1 MSSSMLLRR
10 AVAAAQS
17 RNAAV
22 ALWRLPDATSTDLLI
37 SLPGGWSKGAVDFA
51 DNRPAFA
58 FSRYDNFDGD
68 AAELIRAD
76 LLIRDGR
83 TEFIG
88 PDGTSHDV
96 PVTTAQT
103 DFASL
108 LDGIGDD
115 DRRVT
120 ADGSS
125 AEPPVIVDRAHYEG
139 LVEKTLAAIH
149 RGEIEK
155 AVGSRAV
162 AVDLPG
168 DGDLLDL
175 FDKLRVKYPAAFVCL
190 TLLPGIGCWVVATPE
205 RLLSVDDESART
217 MALAGTQT
225 LDADADVDA
234 VSWRGKFIEEQA
246 LVCRYM
252 RTRFETCGF
261 HTYQEAGPRTVRAAN
276 LAHLRSVFTVPA
288 NAGDFADDRA
298 FRNACN
304 HLLREMHPTS
314 AVCGMPRQKAIDF
327 LAAEEGYERDY
338 YCGYLGPL
346 NIGGS
351 SDLFVNLRVAQ
362 IIGRTVYLYVGAGL
376 VDGSVPSEEWQE
388 TVEKSKTLGSV
399 IGG

>member
-1 MSSSMLLRR
+1 MSSPMLLRR

-22 ALWRLPDATSTDLLI
+22 ALWRLPDAASTELLI

-51 DNRPAFA
+51 DNHPAFA
-58 FSRYDNFDGD
+58 FSRYDNFDGE

-76 LLIRDGR
+76 LLISDDRIA
-83 TEFIG
+83 FIG
-88 PDGTSHDV
+88 VDGTSHDA
-96 PVTTAQT
+96 PVTAAQT
-103 DFASL
+103 GFAAL
-108 LDGIGDD
+108 LEEIEDAGQH
-115 DRRVT
+115 VT

-139 LVEKTLAAIH
+139 LVEKTLAAIS
-149 RGEIEK
+149 RGDIEK

-175 FDKLRVKYPAAFVCL
+175 FNKLRVKYPAAFVCL
-190 TLLPGIGCWVVATPE
+190 TLLPGTGCWIVATPE
-205 RLLSVDDESART
+205 RLLSVDDERALT

-225 LDADADVDA
+225 LDADADVEA

-261 HTYQEAGPRTVRAAN
+261 HNYQEAGPRTVRAAN

-288 NAGDFADDRA
+288 DVGDFADDRA

-351 SDLFVNLRVAQ
+351 SDLFVNLRAAQ
-362 IIGRTVYLYVGAGL
+362 IIGQIAYLYVGAGL
-376 VDGSVPSEEWQE
+376 VDGSVPAEEWQE

-399 IGG
+399 VGG

>member
-1 MSSSMLLRR
+1 MSSLILIRR
-10 AVAAAQS
+10 AVAAARS
-17 RNAAV
+17 LNAAV
-22 ALWRLPDATSTDLLI
+22 AVWRLPDAASPDLLI

-51 DNRPAFA
+51 DHRPAFA
-58 FSRYDNFDGD
+58 FSRYDNFDGKATD
-68 AAELIRAD
+68 LIRAD

-83 TEFIG
+83 TVFIG
-88 PDGTSHDV
+88 TDGTGHDA
-96 PVTTAQT
+96 PVTASQT
-103 DFASL
+103 DFAAL
-108 LDGIGDD
+108 LAKTGDGDQ
-115 DRRVT
+115 RVT
-120 ADGSS
+120 AGGSP
-125 AEPPVIVDRAHYEG
+125 AKPPVIVDRAHYEG
-139 LVEKTLAAIH
+139 LVEKTLAAIG

-190 TLLPGIGCWVVATPE
+190 TLLPGVGCWVVATPE
-205 RLLSVDDESART
+205 RLLSVDGQGART

-225 LDADADVDA
+225 LDAAADTEA

-252 RTRFETCGF
+252 RTRFESCGF
-261 HTYQEAGPRTVRAAN
+261 HNYHEAGPRTVRAAN

-288 NAGDFADDRA
+288 DTGDFADDRA
-298 FRNACN
+298 FRTACN
-304 HLLREMHPTS
+304 DLLREMHPTS
-314 AVCGMPRQKAIDF
+314 AVCGMPRQQAIDF

-346 NIGGS
+346 NIAGS
-351 SDLFVNLRVAQ
+351 SDLFVNLRAAQ

-376 VDGSVPSEEWQE
+376 VDGSVPAEEWQE